1 MRVVFLKISNLLNR
15 NNKQVHA
22 KQVHAALKK
31 IVAEYDEVILVPER
45 DENLQDLG
53 NAFAQAM
60 KLQAPPENKQNE
72 VEVIKGFEDD
82 TLLNVLGG
90 YNHEVDFLLE
100 EAHKKGDTIEFTY
113 FVSRI
118 SDTISIL
125 EDQNLSPQD
134 KPRFFHLNEAGNY

>member
-1 MRVVFLKISNLLNR
+1 MRVVFLKISNLLKL
-15 NNKQVHA
+15 NN

-72 VEVIKGFEDD
+72 IKIIKNF
-82 TLLNVLGG
+82 
-90 YNHEVDFLLE
+90 
-100 EAHKKGDTIEFTY
+100 
-113 FVSRI
+113 
-118 SDTISIL
+118 
-125 EDQNLSPQD
+125 
-134 KPRFFHLNEAGNY
+134 